1 VVSKDPFWIGL
12 ESPEEIGMNLKG
24 SQTEKNLEMAF
35 AAESKA
41 RNAYTYYA
49 EAARQA
55 GHPLVADVF
64 LEIAKNEDEHARG
77 HWGFLEK
84 IQDTPTNLEA
94 AAHGEHYD
102 ATTIYPGFART
113 AREEGFEAIAD
124 YFERMTDREARHEI
138 IIRTLIEQLKEG
150 GALQERTAG
159 HSSVTL
165 LEVMLPHQGNP
176 AGNVHGGEIMKM
188 MDTAAGVVAAR
199 HAHSNVVTA
208 KVEELNFLRPV
219 HIGELVFTHARLT
232 FVSRT
237 SMEVLVEVETENLAT
252 EERHKA
258 MTASFIYVSLDKTG
272 KPVKVPPLLIT
283 TEEGER
289 LFEEGRKRY
298 DTRKK

>member
-1 VVSKDPFWIGL
+1 
-12 ESPEEIGMNLKG
+12 MNLKG
-24 SQTEKNLEMAF
+24 SKTEKNLEMAF

-41 RNAYTYYA
+41 RNAYTLYA
-49 EAARQA
+49 DAARKA

-64 LEIAKNEDEHARG
+64 LEIAQNEEEHAGG
-77 HWGFLEK
+77 HLRFLEK
-84 IQDTPTNLEA
+84 IRDTQTNLEA
-94 AAHGEHYD
+94 AVHGEHYE
-102 ATTIYPGFART
+102 ATTIYPGFARI
-113 AREEGFEAIAD
+113 AREEGFAEIAD
-124 YFERMTDREARHEI
+124 YFERMTNIEARHEKI
-138 IIRTLIEQLKEG
+138 IGNLLNQLKKG
-150 GALQERTAG
+150 STPDERTAG
-159 HSSVTL
+159 HSSITL
-165 LEVMLPHQGNP
+165 VEVMLPHQGNP

-219 HIGELVFTHARLT
+219 HIGELVFAHARLT

-258 MTASFIYVSLDKTG
+258 LTASFIYVSLDRTG
-272 KPVKVPPLLIT
+272 KPIEVPPLLIT

-298 DTRKK
+298 DNRKK

>member
-1 VVSKDPFWIGL
+1 
-12 ESPEEIGMNLKG
+12 MNLKG

-49 EAARQA
+49 EAARKG

-64 LEIAKNEDEHARG
+64 LEIAKNEEEHARA
-77 HWGFLEK
+77 HLEFLER
-84 IQDTPTNLEA
+84 IQDTQTNLEA
-94 AAHGEHYD
+94 AVQGEHYE

-124 YFERMTDREARHEI
+124 YFERMTNIETNHEK
-138 IIRTLIEQLKEG
+138 IIRNLLDQLKKG
-150 GALQERTAG
+150 GVHEERTAG

-165 LEVMLPHQGNP
+165 VEVMLPHQGNL

-188 MDTAAGVVAAR
+188 MDSAAGVVAAR

-219 HIGELVFTHARLT
+219 HIGELVFTQATLT

-258 MTASFIYVSLDKTG
+258 LTASFIYVSLDRSG
-272 KPVKVPPLLIT
+272 KPIKVPPLLIT

-298 DTRKK
+298 ETRKK

>member
-1 VVSKDPFWIGL
+1 V
-12 ESPEEIGMNLKG
+12 NLKG
-24 SQTEKNLEMAF
+24 SKTEKNLEMAF
-35 AAESKA
+35 ATESKA

-49 EAARQA
+49 DAARKV

-64 LEIAKNEDEHARG
+64 LEIAQNEEEHARG
-77 HWGFLEK
+77 HLEFLEK
-84 IQDTPTNLEA
+84 IQDTQTNLEA
-94 AAHGEHYD
+94 AVHGEHYE

-113 AREEGFEAIAD
+113 AREEGFEEIAD
-124 YFERMTDREARHEI
+124 YFERMTNTEARHEKI
-138 IIRTLIEQLKEG
+138 IGNLLKQLKEG
-150 GALQERTAG
+150 ATPQERTAG
-159 HSSVTL
+159 HSSITL
-165 LEVMLPHQGNP
+165 VEVMLPHQGNI

-219 HIGELVFTHARLT
+219 HIGELVFAQATLT
-232 FVSRT
+232 FVSQT

-258 MTASFIYVSLDKTG
+258 LTASFIYVSLDQTG
-272 KPVKVPPLLIT
+272 KPIEVPPLLIT

-298 DTRKK
+298 NARKKN

>member
-1 VVSKDPFWIGL
+1 
-12 ESPEEIGMNLKG
+12 MNLKG
-24 SQTEKNLEMAF
+24 SRTEKNLEMAF

-41 RNAYTYYA
+41 RNTYTYFA
-49 EAARQA
+49 EAARKA

-64 LEIAKNEDEHARG
+64 LEIGKNEEEHARG
-77 HWGFLEK
+77 HLEFLEK
-84 IQDTPTNLEA
+84 IQDTQTNLEA
-94 AAHGEHYD
+94 AVHGENYE

-124 YFERMTDREARHEI
+124 YFERMTQVETRHEKI
-138 IIRTLIEQLKEG
+138 TRNLLKQLKEG
-150 GALQERTAG
+150 GSYEERTAG

-165 LEVMLPHQGNP
+165 VEVMLPHQGNH

-219 HIGELVFTHARLT
+219 HIGELVFTKATLT

-237 SMEVLVEVETENLAT
+237 SMEVLVEVETENLVT
-252 EERHKA
+252 EEQHKA
-258 MTASFIYVSLDKTG
+258 LTASFIYVSLDRNG
-272 KPVKVPPLLIT
+272 KPQKVPPLLIT

-289 LFEEGRKRY
+289 LFEEGRQRY
-298 DTRKK
+298 ETRKK